1 MPPPHRPD
9 RLFAPPADGLVLKVT
24 ADADTETIPQTQ
36 IVYDP
41 IYDHKDGEVAS
52 CIVLANVAHRDVGA

>member
-1 MPPPHRPD
+1 M
-9 RLFAPPADGLVLKVT
+9 VT
-24 ADADTETIPQTQ
+24 ADADTEIIPQTQ